1 MKWWKNLFKKI
12 RKAILSTLGVIVIE
26 KLIGADDVAV
36 EIDSEGVDFVSIDA
50 YFVIVVF
57 SNKTA
62 NCFPADKGNNLS
74 IGYNIKQA
82 ALRNKLVS

>member
-36 EIDSEGVDFVSIDA
+36 EIDSEGVASVGIFAHDGQKIDPPLTDELIAA
-50 YFVIVVF
+50 YE
-57 SNKTA
+57 KAGKKLGHA
-62 NCFPADKGNNLS
+62 NLTSHP
-74 IGYNIKQA
+74 
-82 ALRNKLVS
+82 